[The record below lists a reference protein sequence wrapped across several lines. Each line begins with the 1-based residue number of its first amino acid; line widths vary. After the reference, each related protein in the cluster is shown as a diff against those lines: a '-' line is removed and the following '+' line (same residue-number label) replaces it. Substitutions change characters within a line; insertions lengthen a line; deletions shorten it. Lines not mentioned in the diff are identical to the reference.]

1 MSQFRHT
8 ITSALNALSLPLLAL
23 FISAVLFGVF
33 VAFAGAN
40 PFDVY
45 SLIYTGAF
53 GSWFSWQ
60 NTLTRAAPL
69 LLTALCVALPARLGL
84 VIIGAEGAL
93 VLGGLAATV
102 TGLALGDSPA
112 VITLAAM
119 AVAGMIVGGLWISLS
134 AALKLFRGVNETI
147 SSLLLSY
154 IALAIFNQL
163 VEGPLR
169 DPSSL
174 NKPSTYSI
182 AESSRLGTLFGSDV
196 HWGFGFGVIFCLL
209 AGVLMLHTTFG
220 FAAKVAGGNLRAAQL
235 VGLPFARLVLISCFL
250 GGAAAGLAGMVEVA
264 AIHGNANA
272 SLIAGYGTTGI
283 LVAFLARQ
291 NPFAVIPVAILF
303 GGIAASGGLLQRRAE
318 LPDAT
323 VLVLQGIVFA
333 VLLASESLSGRLD
346 FIKRFSLVKQ
356 TERTISSE
364 TQSSPKPELIRPEV
378 TARKP

>member
-1 MSQFRHT
+1 MLA
-8 ITSALNALSLPLLAL
+8 SAINALSLPLLAL
-23 FISAVLFGVF
+23 LISAVLFGVF
-33 VAFAGAN
+33 VSFAGAN

-102 TGLALGDSPA
+102 TGLAFIDSSP
-112 VITLAAM
+112 VLTLIAM
-119 AVAGMIVGGLWISLS
+119 AFAGMVLGGLWICLS

-182 AESSRLGTLFGSDV
+182 AETSRLGTLFGSDI
-196 HWGFGFGVIFCLL
+196 HWGFGYGVVFCLL
-209 AGVLMLHTTFG
+209 TGVLMLHTTFG

-250 GGAAAGLAGMVEVA
+250 GGAAAGLAGVVEVA

-303 GGIAASGGLLQRRAE
+303 GGIAASGGLLQRRAD

-333 VLLASESLSGRLD
+333 VLLASEALSGRLD
-346 FIKRFSLVKQ
+346 FMKRFAW
-356 TERTISSE
+356 
-364 TQSSPKPELIRPEV
+364 QSSPSETPATKPEVIRPEV